1 MSRDEFYLAL
11 KLIAYAQNGI
21 PPTEESVLAKVEVP
35 FPQFKSDSSKPGMG
49 MGMGMPNPAAAPRGP
64 TLADHLPDMNQL
76 NVMALSQSSGN
87 SLIPGM
93 DEHMKQREVEKAQ
106 EKMMSNSNSPW
117 FMRPEDVQ
125 KYNSIFEYFN
135 KSHTGVLSFEEAK
148 DAFMQTQLEEDVLEQ
163 IWSMTDTE
171 EAGEFDRKM
180 F

>member
-1 MSRDEFYLAL
+1 LSRDEFYLAL

-64 TLADHLPDMNQL
+64 TLADMNQL